1 MVDSSRANTPIS
13 EALGVSVA
21 SFLDQLPGLAERNAT
36 HHRTNRTSPSWD
48 LAAEQERQQE
58 AMRSGAWA
66 SLPIVEPLAPLVW
79 DPEDN
84 SPSDLLRP
92 RHAVVPL
99 LGRQDSAQLLR

>member
-1 MVDSSRANTPIS
+1 MVDSSRAEHS
-13 EALGVSVA
+13 DLGGFGVPVA

-79 DPEDN
+79 NPRGQLAE
-84 SPSDLLRP
+84 RP
-92 RHAVVPL
+92 AAPPHAVVPL
-99 LGRQDSAQLLR
+99 LGR

>member
-1 MVDSSRANTPIS
+1 MVDSSRAEHS
-13 EALGVSVA
+13 DLGGFGVPVA

-79 DPEDN
+79 DPEDS

-92 RHAVVPL
+92 RHAVVSC
-99 LGRQDSAQLLR
+99 SAARTQ